1 MDLNIARVEDRLLV
15 ISRAVGAP
23 VYDFDF
29 DLHFA
34 CTHPIQFRSAELCV
48 LRIGA
53 VRSYEAEYAEKRDWG
68 LRIVNSPEEHFRA
81 SEIEGWLPLIVDL
94 TPATQIYDS
103 LPPPAAIENEFDWPV
118 FVKGSRQTAKHNPA
132 LCVARNPAEYMQLRD
147 AYLNDPIL
155 GWQRPVVREF
165 VELEPVAGNVPNK
178 FAPHGNFA
186 HFGGLENWSGAAN
199 TGINCPHMGPMIWMS
214 GLRWHTMQLSVSR
227 CLFW

>member
-68 LRIVNSPEEHFRA
+68 FASSIHPKSISERA
-81 SEIEGWLPLIVDL
+81 
-94 TPATQIYDS
+94 
-103 LPPPAAIENEFDWPV
+103 
-118 FVKGSRQTAKHNPA
+118 R
-132 LCVARNPAEYMQLRD
+132 
-147 AYLNDPIL
+147 
-155 GWQRPVVREF
+155 
-165 VELEPVAGNVPNK
+165 
-178 FAPHGNFA
+178 
-186 HFGGLENWSGAAN
+186 
-199 TGINCPHMGPMIWMS
+199 
-214 GLRWHTMQLSVSR
+214 
-227 CLFW
+227 